1 MTVMEN
7 EYSDG
12 NDTPSKKK
20 QSRKGKTALAHI
32 LLLDGSY
39 LDVHIDRKVKGQEL
53 LEKICDQLNLLERD
67 YFGLSY
73 EDKRDPHNWL
83 EMDKRIGKFLKGEPW
98 LLNFEMKFYPP
109 DPNQLQEDIT
119 RYQLCL
125 QIRNDILNGKL
136 PCSFVTHALLGS
148 YLVQSELGDFD
159 IEEHKNNTDYLKEFK
174 FAPNQTPELEEKVM
188 ELHRTHKGQTPAEA
202 ELNYLN
208 NAKKLAMY
216 GVDLHPAK
224 DSEGVDI
231 MLGVCSSGLL
241 VHRDRLR
248 INRFAWP
255 KILKISYKRNH
266 FYIKIRPGEFEQQEA
281 TVGFKLPNHRLAKK
295 LWKTCVE
302 HHTFFRLMT
311 PEPTQKL
318 GVFPRLGSRFRYSGR
333 THYETKK
340 TPIDRPAPKFQRSL
354 SGRALTSRSM
364 DTLGGTR
371 HLGEDFGLEPEA
383 KRHTMS
389 RILPSSESNIG
400 KNKKPNKNDKSNH
413 KEMASV
419 SSRDSSITEEGNY
432 EIERSSSET
441 RKPKPIG
448 GIAVLPTG
456 SFSFMKRRKDKSASN
471 ITNGLNHEGE
481 EEKENLEMT
490 PPVKATSFVA
500 KEREALS
507 ANDTNT
513 SVDISG
519 IDSLESS
526 KAEST
531 RETEKSKLKSPGG
544 IFSSF
549 SLKSKK
555 SKDKLKAADTSIDT
569 SAEPESPKGLDK
581 FKLKTKKDSKK
592 PKKDSK
598 SSLRSTN
605 STTSNLSSNAT
616 FADRSIAETTVN
628 VSAISTS
635 PSFTKTY
642 DYTEDEQGVAKKRK
656 PVGGFTYETNVQKS
670 KEGLNEIP
678 TSPSKKAQGLAFNY
692 APGEGKKVAETAAEK
707 RRHFLE
713 KATSG
718 EGIKTP
724 GVNYVQS
731 AARVEETTKKD
742 NDLKKEADTAKEFGT
757 KKDIEEPVKESKKFN
772 FIETKKDLKKELVNK
787 KDLKKELN
795 NKKDLKKELDN
806 KKDLKKDLN
815 NKKDSKKELASKK
828 ESKKELGI
836 NNEEKKD
843 DITAKSD
850 PVGEIEFTKTLLEKK
865 VVSGKTET
873 KIETQKKNID
883 SKSGIGQKK
892 SKDHQGSKGVLEKAM
907 DKLSSLSKSKYE
919 PDVKKETADFIENEK
934 QSTEDDSKPLG
945 SGNIPL
951 IVKTT
956 TKQTMIKD
964 KEGVTQNIEEKVE
977 DLNSGE
983 VTVSTQQN
991 KAESLDI
998 STGRPPYVKA
1008 TAVTTRTAT
1017 THQDLE
1023 KNSKTSQVEEKTV
1036 AHTTTTSGTRQEQR
1050 TVTQEVISTSTILA
1064 PESKN
1069 ENEYKAE
1076 NVTANSSTAEE
1087 RHNINITSDDK
1098 SYTLSGEIVSSQ
1110 AISSKT
1116 RTVETVTYKTE
1127 KDGVVETRV
1136 EQKITIQSD
1145 GDPIDH
1151 DKALADAIQEATAMN
1166 PDMTVEKIEI
1176 QQQQQ

>member
-1 MTVMEN
+1 MTAMEN
-7 EYSDG
+7 ESSDG
-12 NDTPSKKK
+12 NVSPKKK
-20 QSRKGKTALAHI
+20 SIRKGRTALARI

-39 LDVHIDRKVKGQEL
+39 LDIQIDRKAKGQEL
-53 LEKICDQLNLLERD
+53 LDQICDQLNLLERD

-73 EDKRDPHNWL
+73 EDRRDPHNWL
-83 EMDKRIGKFLKGEPW
+83 EMDKRIGKFLKNEPW
-98 LLNFEMKFYPP
+98 LFNFEMKFYPP

-148 YLVQSELGDFD
+148 YLVQSELGDYD
-159 IEEHKNNTDYLKEFK
+159 IDEHKNNTSYLKEFK
-174 FAPNQTPELEEKVM
+174 FAPNQSQELEEKVM

-266 FYIKIRPGEFEQQEA
+266 YYIKIRPGEFEQQEA

-318 GVFPRLGSRFRYSGR
+318 GLFPRLGSRFRYSGR
-333 THYETKK
+333 THYESKK
-340 TPIDRPAPKFQRSL
+340 TPIERPAPKFQRSL
-354 SGRALTSRSM
+354 SGRTLTSRSM

-371 HLGEDFGLEPEA
+371 HLGEDFGMEPES

-389 RILPSSESNIG
+389 HPPDRVSDIENNSG
-400 KNKKPNKNDKSNH
+400 KGGKLNKNDKRKL
-413 KEMASV
+413 KEKV
-419 SSRDSSITEEGNY
+419 SISSHDSSVTEEGNY
-432 EIERSSSET
+432 EAERSSSDIH
-441 RKPKPIG
+441 KSKKPIG

-456 SFSFMKRRKDKSASN
+456 SFNFMRKKKDKDDSKVL
-471 ITNGLNHEGE
+471 NGIGVDEDD
-481 EEKENLEMT
+481 EKENHET
-490 PPVKATSFVA
+490 SPSIKTTSFIT
-500 KEREALS
+500 KEREVLS
-507 ANDTNT
+507 LNDTNT
-513 SVDISG
+513 SADISG
-519 IDSLESS
+519 INSLDIS
-526 KAEST
+526 KADST
-531 RETEKSKLKSPGG
+531 KDSEKSKLKSSGG

-555 SKDKLKAADTSIDT
+555 SKDKLKADNSLDISD
-569 SAEPESPKGLDK
+569 ESETPKGLDK
-581 FKLKTKKDSKK
+581 FKLKSKKDLKK
-592 PKKDSK
+592 PKKESK
-598 SSLRSTN
+598 TSLKTVD
-605 STTSNLSSNAT
+605 STTSNLSSNTT

-642 DYTEDEQGVAKKRK
+642 NYTEDEHSTTKKRK
-656 PVGGFTYETNVQKS
+656 PVGGFTYENNMEKS
-670 KEGLNEIP
+670 KESISEIP
-678 TSPSKKAQGLAFNY
+678 TSPSKRAQGLAFNY
-692 APGEGKKVAETAAEK
+692 APGEAKKVAETAAEK
-707 RRHFLE
+707 RKTFME
-713 KATSG
+713 KVAAD
-718 EGIKTP
+718 GIRTP
-724 GVNYVQS
+724 GINYVQS
-731 AARVEETTKKD
+731 AVHKEESVKNEPKINFKTKVEPT
-742 NDLKKEADTAKEFGT
+742 
-757 KKDIEEPVKESKKFN
+757 
-772 FIETKKDLKKELVNK
+772 
-787 KDLKKELN
+787 
-795 NKKDLKKELDN
+795 
-806 KKDLKKDLN
+806 
-815 NKKDSKKELASKK
+815 
-828 ESKKELGI
+828 
-836 NNEEKKD
+836 
-843 DITAKSD
+843 
-850 PVGEIEFTKTLLEKK
+850 GEVAFTKTVLEKK
-865 VVSGKTET
+865 VVSSSAETTTET
-873 KIETQKKNID
+873 EKKKID
-883 SKSGIGQKK
+883 SKSGGFNKK
-892 SKDHQGSKGVLEKAM
+892 SKEHDSGKGVLEKAM
-907 DKLSSLSKSKYE
+907 DKLGSFGRGSKDKTE
-919 PDVKKETADFIENEK
+919 VDIKKESSDFIENEK
-934 QSTEDDSKPLG
+934 KNYEDDKPLV
-945 SGNIPL
+945 STAPL

-956 TKQTMIKD
+956 TKQTMIQD

-977 DLNSGE
+977 DLTSGE
-983 VTVSTQQN
+983 ITVSTQHN
-991 KAESLDI
+991 KAEGLDTA
-998 STGRPPYVKA
+998 TGRPPYVKA

-1064 PESKN
+1064 PESKVELSRASSSSSLSSNDSGTPIDVEGPLDESSGLGYYNSNFQN
-1069 ENEYKAE
+1069 EFKAE
-1076 NVTANSSTAEE
+1076 HVTPGSNSAEE
-1087 RHNINITSDDK
+1087 RHNINITANDK
-1098 SYTLSGEIVSSQ
+1098 SYTLTGEIVSTQ

-1151 DKALADAIQEATAMN
+1151 DKALADAIQEATEMN

-1176 QQQQQ
+1176 QQQQQT

>member
-1 MTVMEN
+1 MTAMEN
-7 EYSDG
+7 ESADG
-12 NDTPSKKK
+12 NVSPKKK
-20 QSRKGKTALAHI
+20 LIRKGKTALARV

-39 LDVHIDRKVKGQEL
+39 LDIQIDRKAKGQEL
-53 LEKICDQLNLLERD
+53 LDQVCDQLNLLERD
-67 YFGLSY
+67 YFGLSF
-73 EDKRDPHNWL
+73 EDRRDSHNWL
-83 EMDKRIGKFLKGEPW
+83 EMDKRIGKFLKTEPW
-98 LLNFEMKFYPP
+98 LFNFEMKFYPP

-148 YLVQSELGDFD
+148 YLVQSELGDYD
-159 IEEHKNNTDYLKEFK
+159 IDEHKNNIDYLKEFK
-174 FAPNQTPELEEKVM
+174 FAPNQTQELEEKVM

-255 KILKISYKRNH
+255 KILKISYKRNN

-318 GVFPRLGSRFRYSGR
+318 GLFPRLGSRFRYSGR
-333 THYETKK
+333 THYESKK
-340 TPIDRPAPKFQRSL
+340 TPIERPAPKFQRSL
-354 SGRALTSRSM
+354 SGRTLTSRSM
-364 DTLGGTR
+364 DRGTR
-371 HLGEDFGLEPEA
+371 HLGEDFGMEPES

-389 RILPSSESNIG
+389 HPPDRVADIDNNIG
-400 KNKKPNKNDKSNH
+400 KSGKPNKSDKKKL
-413 KEMASV
+413 KEKV
-419 SSRDSSITEEGNY
+419 SLSSHDSSITEEGNY
-432 EIERSSSET
+432 EAERSSSDT
-441 RKPKPIG
+441 HKPKKPIG

-456 SFSFMKRRKDKSASN
+456 SFNFMRRKKDNNVTNISN
-471 ITNGLNHEGE
+471 GIGGE
-481 EEKENLEMT
+481 EDDEKENHET
-490 PPVKATSFVA
+490 SPSIKTTSFMT

-513 SVDISG
+513 SADISG
-519 IDSLESS
+519 INSLDTS
-526 KAEST
+526 KADSTKESG
-531 RETEKSKLKSPGG
+531 KNKLKSPGG

-555 SKDKLKAADTSIDT
+555 SKEKLKADNSLDT

-581 FKLKTKKDSKK
+581 FKLKTKKDLKK
-592 PKKDSK
+592 PKKESKTSLKSVDST
-598 SSLRSTN
+598 ST
-605 STTSNLSSNAT
+605 NLSSNAT
-616 FADRSIAETTVN
+616 FADRSLAETTVN

-642 DYTEDEQGVAKKRK
+642 DYTEDEHGVTKKRK
-656 PVGGFTYETNVQKS
+656 PVGGFTYESNIQKS
-670 KEGLNEIP
+670 KESISEIP
-678 TSPSKKAQGLAFNY
+678 TSPSKRAQGLAFNY

-707 RRHFLE
+707 RKTFME
-713 KATSG
+713 KIATD
-718 EGIKTP
+718 IKTP
-724 GVNYVQS
+724 GINYVQS
-731 AARVEETTKKD
+731 AANKEESV
-742 NDLKKEADTAKEFGT
+742 KKEPKISAET
-757 KKDIEEPVKESKKFN
+757 KLDHKTSVEKKLDQKTSVESKV
-772 FIETKKDLKKELVNK
+772 EP
-787 KDLKKELN
+787 
-795 NKKDLKKELDN
+795 
-806 KKDLKKDLN
+806 
-815 NKKDSKKELASKK
+815 
-828 ESKKELGI
+828 
-836 NNEEKKD
+836 
-843 DITAKSD
+843 SD
-850 PVGEIEFTKTLLEKK
+850 EIKFTKTVLEKK
-865 VVSGKTET
+865 VTSANAETIVETEKK
-873 KIETQKKNID
+873 KID
-883 SKSGIGQKK
+883 PKSGIFNKK
-892 SKDHQGSKGVLEKAM
+892 PKENDSGKGVLGKAM
-907 DKLSSLSKSKYE
+907 DKLGSFGKGFKDKTE
-919 PDVKKETADFIENEK
+919 VDVKKESLDFIENEK
-934 QSTEDDSKPLG
+934 KMYEDDKPTG
-945 SGNIPL
+945 VNTAPL

-977 DLNSGE
+977 DLMSGE
-983 VTVSTQQN
+983 VTVSTQHN
-991 KAESLDI
+991 KAEGLDTTAPTTT
-998 STGRPPYVKA
+998 SGRPPYVKA

-1064 PESKN
+1064 PESKVELN
-1069 ENEYKAE
+1069 RASSSSSLSSNDSGTPIDIEGPLDESNNIGYYNSNFQDEFKAE
-1076 NVTANSSTAEE
+1076 HATAGLNTAEE
-1087 RHNINITSDDK
+1087 RHNINITANDK
-1098 SYTLSGEIVSSQ
+1098 SYTLTGEIISTQ

-1151 DKALADAIQEATAMN
+1151 DKALADAIQEATEMN

-1176 QQQQQ
+1176 QQQQT

>member
-1 MTVMEN
+1 MTAMEN
-7 EYSDG
+7 ESSDG
-12 NDTPSKKK
+12 NVSPKKK
-20 QSRKGKTALAHI
+20 SIRKGKTALARV

-39 LDVHIDRKVKGQEL
+39 LDVQIDRKAKGQEL
-53 LEKICDQLNLLERD
+53 LDQVCDRLNLLERD

-73 EDKRDPHNWL
+73 EDRRDPHNWL
-83 EMDKRIGKFLKGEPW
+83 EMDKRIGKFLKSEPW
-98 LLNFEMKFYPP
+98 LFNFEMKFYPP

-148 YLVQSELGDFD
+148 YLVQSELGDYD
-159 IEEHKNNTDYLKEFK
+159 IDEHKNNTNYLKEFK
-174 FAPNQTPELEEKVM
+174 FAPNQSQELEEKVM

-266 FYIKIRPGEFEQQEA
+266 YYIKIRPGEFEQQEA

-318 GVFPRLGSRFRYSGR
+318 GLFPRLGSRFRYSGR
-333 THYETKK
+333 THYESKK
-340 TPIDRPAPKFQRSL
+340 NPIERPAPKFQRSL
-354 SGRALTSRSM
+354 SGRTLTSRSM

-371 HLGEDFGLEPEA
+371 HLGEDFGMEPES

-389 RILPSSESNIG
+389 HPPDRVSDIENNIG
-400 KNKKPNKNDKSNH
+400 KGGKSNKNDKRKL
-413 KEMASV
+413 KEKV
-419 SSRDSSITEEGNY
+419 SISSHDSSVTEEGNY
-432 EIERSSSET
+432 DAERSSSDIH
-441 RKPKPIG
+441 KSKKPIG

-456 SFSFMKRRKDKSASN
+456 SFNFMRRKKDKDASKVS
-471 ITNGLNHEGE
+471 NGIGVE
-481 EEKENLEMT
+481 EDDEKENREISPSIKT
-490 PPVKATSFVA
+490 TSFIT

-513 SVDISG
+513 SADISG
-519 IDSLESS
+519 INSLDIS
-526 KAEST
+526 KADST
-531 RETEKSKLKSPGG
+531 KDSDKSKLKSPGG

-555 SKDKLKAADTSIDT
+555 SKDKLKADNSLDTST
-569 SAEPESPKGLDK
+569 EPESPKGLDK
-581 FKLKTKKDSKK
+581 FKLKTKKDLKK
-592 PKKDSK
+592 PKKESK
-598 SSLRSTN
+598 TSLKTID

-616 FADRSIAETTVN
+616 FADRSIAETTVD

-642 DYTEDEQGVAKKRK
+642 NYTEDEHSTTKKRK
-656 PVGGFTYETNVQKS
+656 PVGGFTYENNMEKS
-670 KEGLNEIP
+670 KENISEIP
-678 TSPSKKAQGLAFNY
+678 TSPSKRAQGLAFNY
-692 APGEGKKVAETAAEK
+692 APGEAKKVAETAAEK
-707 RRHFLE
+707 RKTFME
-713 KATSG
+713 KVAAD
-718 EGIKTP
+718 GIKTP
-724 GVNYVQS
+724 GINYVQS
-731 AARVEETTKKD
+731 AVHKEESV
-742 NDLKKEADTAKEFGT
+742 KKEPKTNFEPK
-757 KKDIEEPVKESKKFN
+757 EEP
-772 FIETKKDLKKELVNK
+772 T
-787 KDLKKELN
+787 
-795 NKKDLKKELDN
+795 
-806 KKDLKKDLN
+806 
-815 NKKDSKKELASKK
+815 
-828 ESKKELGI
+828 
-836 NNEEKKD
+836 
-843 DITAKSD
+843 
-850 PVGEIEFTKTLLEKK
+850 GEVAFTKTVLEKK
-865 VVSGKTET
+865 VVSASAETTVETEKKKT
-873 KIETQKKNID
+873 D
-883 SKSGIGQKK
+883 SKLGIFNKK
-892 SKDHQGSKGVLEKAM
+892 SKEQDSGKGVLEKAM
-907 DKLSSLSKSKYE
+907 DKLGSFGRGSKDKTEIDLKKESSDFIDNEKKKYE
-919 PDVKKETADFIENEK
+919 
-934 QSTEDDSKPLG
+934 DDKPLV
-945 SGNIPL
+945 STAPL

-956 TKQTMIKD
+956 TKQTMIQD

-977 DLNSGE
+977 DLTSGE
-983 VTVSTQQN
+983 VTVSTQHN
-991 KAESLDI
+991 KAEGLDTA
-998 STGRPPYVKA
+998 TGRPPYVKA

-1064 PESKN
+1064 PESKVELSRASSSSSLSSNDSGTPIDVEGPLDESNGLGYYNSNFQN
-1069 ENEYKAE
+1069 EFKAE
-1076 NVTANSSTAEE
+1076 HVTAGSNSAEE
-1087 RHNINITSDDK
+1087 RHNINITANDK
-1098 SYTLSGEIVSSQ
+1098 SYTLTGEIVSTQ

-1151 DKALADAIQEATAMN
+1151 DKALADAIQEATEMN

-1176 QQQQQ
+1176 QQQQQT

>member
-1 MTVMEN
+1 MTAMEN
-7 EYSDG
+7 ESSDG
-12 NDTPSKKK
+12 NVSPKKK
-20 QSRKGKTALAHI
+20 SIRKGKTALARV

-39 LDVHIDRKVKGQEL
+39 LDVQIDRKAKGQEL
-53 LEKICDQLNLLERD
+53 LDQVCDQLNLLERD

-73 EDKRDPHNWL
+73 EDRRDPHNWL
-83 EMDKRIGKFLKGEPW
+83 EMDKRIGKFLKSEPW
-98 LLNFEMKFYPP
+98 LFNFEMKFYPP

-148 YLVQSELGDFD
+148 YLVQSELGDYD
-159 IEEHKNNTDYLKEFK
+159 IDEHKNNTNYLKEFK
-174 FAPNQTPELEEKVM
+174 FAPNQSQELEEKVM

-266 FYIKIRPGEFEQQEA
+266 YYIKIRPGEFEQQEA

-318 GVFPRLGSRFRYSGR
+318 GLFPRLGSRFRYSGR
-333 THYETKK
+333 THYESKK
-340 TPIDRPAPKFQRSL
+340 TPIERPAPKFQRSL
-354 SGRALTSRSM
+354 SGRTLTSRSM

-371 HLGEDFGLEPEA
+371 HLGEDFGMEPES

-389 RILPSSESNIG
+389 HPPERVSDVENNIG
-400 KNKKPNKNDKSNH
+400 KGGKSNKNDKRKL
-413 KEMASV
+413 KEKV
-419 SSRDSSITEEGNY
+419 SISSHDSSVTEEGNY
-432 EIERSSSET
+432 DAERSSSDNH
-441 RKPKPIG
+441 KSKKPIG

-456 SFSFMKRRKDKSASN
+456 SFNFMRRKKDKDVSKVSN
-471 ITNGLNHEGE
+471 GIGVE
-481 EEKENLEMT
+481 EDDEKENRET
-490 PPVKATSFVA
+490 SPSIKTTSFIT

-513 SVDISG
+513 SADISG
-519 IDSLESS
+519 INSLDIS
-526 KAEST
+526 KADSTKES
-531 RETEKSKLKSPGG
+531 EKSKIKSPGG

-549 SLKSKK
+549 NLKSKK
-555 SKDKLKAADTSIDT
+555 SKDKLKADSSLDT

-581 FKLKTKKDSKK
+581 FKLKTKKDLKK
-592 PKKDSK
+592 PKKESK
-598 SSLRSTN
+598 TSLKTID

-642 DYTEDEQGVAKKRK
+642 NYTEDEHSATKKRK
-656 PVGGFTYETNVQKS
+656 PVGGFTYENNMEKS
-670 KEGLNEIP
+670 KENISEIP
-678 TSPSKKAQGLAFNY
+678 TSPSKRAQGLAFNY
-692 APGEGKKVAETAAEK
+692 APGEAKKVAETAAEK
-707 RRHFLE
+707 RKTFME
-713 KATSG
+713 KVAAD
-718 EGIKTP
+718 GIKTP
-724 GVNYVQS
+724 GINYVQS
-731 AARVEETTKKD
+731 AVHKEESI
-742 NDLKKEADTAKEFGT
+742 KKEPK
-757 KKDIEEPVKESKKFN
+757 SN
-772 FIETKKDLKKELVNK
+772 FETKVEP
-787 KDLKKELN
+787 
-795 NKKDLKKELDN
+795 
-806 KKDLKKDLN
+806 
-815 NKKDSKKELASKK
+815 
-828 ESKKELGI
+828 
-836 NNEEKKD
+836 
-843 DITAKSD
+843 T
-850 PVGEIEFTKTLLEKK
+850 GEVAFTKTVLEKK
-865 VVSGKTET
+865 VVSASAET
-873 KIETQKKNID
+873 TIETEKKKID
-883 SKSGIGQKK
+883 SKSGALNKK
-892 SKDHQGSKGVLEKAM
+892 SKEHDSGKGVLEKAM
-907 DKLSSLSKSKYE
+907 DKLGSFGRGSKDKTE
-919 PDVKKETADFIENEK
+919 VDPKKESSDFIDNEK
-934 QSTEDDSKPLG
+934 KNYEGDKPL
-945 SGNIPL
+945 SSTAPL

-956 TKQTMIKD
+956 TKQTMIQD

-977 DLNSGE
+977 DLTSGE
-983 VTVSTQQN
+983 VTVSTQHN
-991 KAESLDI
+991 KAEGLDTA
-998 STGRPPYVKA
+998 TGRPPYVKA

-1064 PESKN
+1064 PESKV
-1069 ENEYKAE
+1069 ENEFKAE
-1076 NVTANSSTAEE
+1076 HVTAGSNSAEE
-1087 RHNINITSDDK
+1087 RHNINITANDK
-1098 SYTLSGEIVSSQ
+1098 SYTLTGEIVSTQ

-1151 DKALADAIQEATAMN
+1151 DKALADAIQEATEMN

-1176 QQQQQ
+1176 QQQQQT

>member
-1 MTVMEN
+1 MTAMEN
-7 EYSDG
+7 ESSDG
-12 NDTPSKKK
+12 NVSPKKK
-20 QSRKGKTALAHI
+20 SIRKGKTALARV

-39 LDVHIDRKVKGQEL
+39 LDVQIDRKAKGHEL
-53 LEKICDQLNLLERD
+53 LDQICDRLNLLERD

-73 EDKRDPHNWL
+73 EDRRDPHNWL
-83 EMDKRIGKFLKGEPW
+83 EMDKRIGKFLKSEPW
-98 LLNFEMKFYPP
+98 LFNFEMKFYPP

-148 YLVQSELGDFD
+148 YLVQSELGDYD
-159 IEEHKNNTDYLKEFK
+159 IDEHKNNTNYLKEFK
-174 FAPNQTPELEEKVM
+174 FAPNQSQELEEKVM

-266 FYIKIRPGEFEQQEA
+266 YYIKIRPGEFEQQEA

-318 GVFPRLGSRFRYSGR
+318 GLFPRLGSRFRYSGR
-333 THYETKK
+333 THYESKK
-340 TPIDRPAPKFQRSL
+340 TPIERPAPKFQRSL
-354 SGRALTSRSM
+354 SGRTLTSRSM

-371 HLGEDFGLEPEA
+371 HLGEDFGMEPES

-389 RILPSSESNIG
+389 HPPDRVSDVENNIG
-400 KNKKPNKNDKSNH
+400 RGGKSIKNDK
-413 KEMASV
+413 
-419 SSRDSSITEEGNY
+419 
-432 EIERSSSET
+432 
-441 RKPKPIG
+441 RKKPIG

-456 SFSFMKRRKDKSASN
+456 SFNFMRRKKDKDASKVS
-471 ITNGLNHEGE
+471 NGIGVE
-481 EEKENLEMT
+481 EDDEKENREISPSIKT
-490 PPVKATSFVA
+490 TSFIT

-513 SVDISG
+513 SADISG
-519 IDSLESS
+519 INSLDIS

-531 RETEKSKLKSPGG
+531 KDSEKSKLKSPGG

-555 SKDKLKAADTSIDT
+555 SKDKLKADNSLDT

-581 FKLKTKKDSKK
+581 FKLKTKKDLKK
-592 PKKDSK
+592 PKKESK
-598 SSLRSTN
+598 TSLKTID

-642 DYTEDEQGVAKKRK
+642 NYTEDEHSTTKKRK
-656 PVGGFTYETNVQKS
+656 PVGGFTYENNMEKS
-670 KEGLNEIP
+670 KENISEIP
-678 TSPSKKAQGLAFNY
+678 TSPSKRAQGLAFNY
-692 APGEGKKVAETAAEK
+692 APGEAKKVAETAAEK
-707 RRHFLE
+707 RKTFME
-713 KATSG
+713 KVAAD
-718 EGIKTP
+718 GIKTP
-724 GVNYVQS
+724 GINYVQS
-731 AARVEETTKKD
+731 AVHKEESV
-742 NDLKKEADTAKEFGT
+742 KKEPKTNFET
-757 KKDIEEPVKESKKFN
+757 KEEP
-772 FIETKKDLKKELVNK
+772 T
-787 KDLKKELN
+787 
-795 NKKDLKKELDN
+795 
-806 KKDLKKDLN
+806 
-815 NKKDSKKELASKK
+815 
-828 ESKKELGI
+828 
-836 NNEEKKD
+836 
-843 DITAKSD
+843 
-850 PVGEIEFTKTLLEKK
+850 GEVAFTKTVLEKK
-865 VVSGKTET
+865 IVSASAET
-873 KIETQKKNID
+873 TIETEKKKID
-883 SKSGIGQKK
+883 SKSGVLNKK
-892 SKDHQGSKGVLEKAM
+892 SKEHDSGKGVLEKAM
-907 DKLSSLSKSKYE
+907 DKLGSFGRGSKDKTE
-919 PDVKKETADFIENEK
+919 IDLKKESSDFIDNEK
-934 QSTEDDSKPLG
+934 KKCEDDKSLV
-945 SGNIPL
+945 STTPL

-956 TKQTMIKD
+956 TKQTMIQD

-977 DLNSGE
+977 DLTSGE
-983 VTVSTQQN
+983 VTVSTHHN
-991 KAESLDI
+991 KAEGLDTA
-998 STGRPPYVKA
+998 TGRPPYVKA

-1064 PESKN
+1064 PESKVELSRASSSSSLSSNDSGTPIDVEGPLDESNGLGYYNSNFQN
-1069 ENEYKAE
+1069 EFKAE
-1076 NVTANSSTAEE
+1076 HVTAGSNSAEE
-1087 RHNINITSDDK
+1087 RHNINITANDK
-1098 SYTLSGEIVSSQ
+1098 SYTLTGEIVSTQ

-1151 DKALADAIQEATAMN
+1151 DKALADAIQEATEMN

-1176 QQQQQ
+1176 QQQHQT

>member
-1 MTVMEN
+1 MTAMEN
-7 EYSDG
+7 ESSDG
-12 NDTPSKKK
+12 NVSPKKK
-20 QSRKGKTALAHI
+20 SIRKGKTALARV

-39 LDVHIDRKVKGQEL
+39 LDVQIDRKAKGQEL
-53 LEKICDQLNLLERD
+53 LDQVCDRLNLLERD

-73 EDKRDPHNWL
+73 EDRRDPHNWL
-83 EMDKRIGKFLKGEPW
+83 EMDKRIGKFLKSEPW
-98 LLNFEMKFYPP
+98 LFNFEMKFYPP

-148 YLVQSELGDFD
+148 YLVQSELGDYD
-159 IEEHKNNTDYLKEFK
+159 IDEHKNNTNYLKEFK
-174 FAPNQTPELEEKVM
+174 FAPNQSQELEEKVM

-266 FYIKIRPGEFEQQEA
+266 YYIKIRPGEFEQQEA

-318 GVFPRLGSRFRYSGR
+318 GLFPRLGSRFRYSGR
-333 THYETKK
+333 THYESKK
-340 TPIDRPAPKFQRSL
+340 NPIERPAPKFQRSL
-354 SGRALTSRSM
+354 SGRTLTSRSM

-371 HLGEDFGLEPEA
+371 HLGEDFGMEPES

-389 RILPSSESNIG
+389 HPPDRVSDIENNIG
-400 KNKKPNKNDKSNH
+400 KGGKSNKNDKRKL
-413 KEMASV
+413 KEKV
-419 SSRDSSITEEGNY
+419 SISSHDSSVTEEGNY
-432 EIERSSSET
+432 DAERSSSDIH
-441 RKPKPIG
+441 KSKKPIG

-456 SFSFMKRRKDKSASN
+456 SFNFMRRKKDKDASKVS
-471 ITNGLNHEGE
+471 NGIGVE
-481 EEKENLEMT
+481 EDDEKENREISPSIKT
-490 PPVKATSFVA
+490 TSFIT

-513 SVDISG
+513 SADISG
-519 IDSLESS
+519 INSLDIS
-526 KAEST
+526 KADST
-531 RETEKSKLKSPGG
+531 KDSDKSKLKSPGG

-555 SKDKLKAADTSIDT
+555 SKDKLKADNSLDTST
-569 SAEPESPKGLDK
+569 EPESPKGLDK
-581 FKLKTKKDSKK
+581 FKLKTKKDLKK
-592 PKKDSK
+592 PKKESK
-598 SSLRSTN
+598 TSLKTID

-616 FADRSIAETTVN
+616 FADRSIAETTVD

-642 DYTEDEQGVAKKRK
+642 NYTEDEHSTTKKRK
-656 PVGGFTYETNVQKS
+656 PVGGFTYENNMEKS
-670 KEGLNEIP
+670 KENISEIP
-678 TSPSKKAQGLAFNY
+678 TSPSKRAQGLAFNY
-692 APGEGKKVAETAAEK
+692 APGEAKKVAETAAEK
-707 RRHFLE
+707 RKTFME
-713 KATSG
+713 KVAAD
-718 EGIKTP
+718 GIKTP
-724 GVNYVQS
+724 GINYVQS
-731 AARVEETTKKD
+731 AVHKEESV
-742 NDLKKEADTAKEFGT
+742 KKEPKTNFEPK
-757 KKDIEEPVKESKKFN
+757 EEP
-772 FIETKKDLKKELVNK
+772 T
-787 KDLKKELN
+787 
-795 NKKDLKKELDN
+795 
-806 KKDLKKDLN
+806 
-815 NKKDSKKELASKK
+815 
-828 ESKKELGI
+828 
-836 NNEEKKD
+836 
-843 DITAKSD
+843 
-850 PVGEIEFTKTLLEKK
+850 GEVAFTKTVLEKK
-865 VVSGKTET
+865 VVSASAETTVETEKKKT
-873 KIETQKKNID
+873 D
-883 SKSGIGQKK
+883 SKLGIFNKK
-892 SKDHQGSKGVLEKAM
+892 SKEQDSGKGVLEKAM
-907 DKLSSLSKSKYE
+907 DKLGSFGRGSKDKTEIDLKKESSDFIDNEKKKYE
-919 PDVKKETADFIENEK
+919 
-934 QSTEDDSKPLG
+934 DDKPLV
-945 SGNIPL
+945 STAPL

-956 TKQTMIKD
+956 TKQTMIQD

-977 DLNSGE
+977 DLTSGE
-983 VTVSTQQN
+983 VTVSTQHN
-991 KAESLDI
+991 KAEGLDTA
-998 STGRPPYVKA
+998 TGRPPYVKA

-1064 PESKN
+1064 PESKV
-1069 ENEYKAE
+1069 ENEFKAE
-1076 NVTANSSTAEE
+1076 HVTAGSNSAEE
-1087 RHNINITSDDK
+1087 RHNINITANDK
-1098 SYTLSGEIVSSQ
+1098 SYTLTGEIVSTQ

-1151 DKALADAIQEATAMN
+1151 DKALADAIQEATEMN

-1176 QQQQQ
+1176 QQQQQT

>member
-1 MTVMEN
+1 MTAMEN
-7 EYSDG
+7 ESSDG
-12 NDTPSKKK
+12 NASPKKK
-20 QSRKGKTALAHI
+20 PIRKGKTALARV

-39 LDVHIDRKVKGQEL
+39 LDIQIERKAKGQEL
-53 LEKICDQLNLLERD
+53 LDQVCNKLNLLERD

-73 EDKRDPHNWL
+73 EDRRDPHNWL
-83 EMDKRIGKFLKGEPW
+83 EVDKRIGKFLKSEPW
-98 LLNFEMKFYPP
+98 LFNFEMKFYPP

-148 YLVQSELGDFD
+148 YLVQSELGDYD
-159 IEEHKNNTDYLKEFK
+159 IGEHKNNTDYLKEFK
-174 FAPNQTPELEEKVM
+174 FAPIQTQELEEKVM
-188 ELHRTHKGQTPAEA
+188 ELHKTHKGQTPAEA

-295 LWKTCVE
+295 LWKNCVE

-318 GVFPRLGSRFRYSGR
+318 GLFPRLGSRFRYSGR
-333 THYETKK
+333 THYESKK
-340 TPIDRPAPKFQRSL
+340 TPIERPAPKFQRSL
-354 SGRALTSRSM
+354 SGRTLTSRSM
-364 DTLGGTR
+364 DRGTR
-371 HLGEDFGLEPEA
+371 HLGEDFGMEPES

-389 RILPSSESNIG
+389 HPPEHVSDLENNLGKDGKSN
-400 KNKKPNKNDKSNH
+400 KNNKKKQ
-413 KEMASV
+413 KEKV
-419 SSRDSSITEEGNY
+419 SISSHDSSVTEEGNY
-432 EIERSSSET
+432 EAERSSSDIH
-441 RKPKPIG
+441 KPKKPIG

-456 SFSFMKRRKDKSASN
+456 SFNFMRKKKEADVPLNISN
-471 ITNGLNHEGE
+471 GVGDEE
-481 EEKENLEMT
+481 DEEKENRETSPSILT
-490 PPVKATSFVA
+490 TSFIT

-507 ANDTNT
+507 ANDTNK
-513 SVDISG
+513 SADISG
-519 IDSLESS
+519 ISSLETS
-526 KAEST
+526 KADST
-531 RETEKSKLKSPGG
+531 INSEKSKFKSPSG

-549 SLKSKK
+549 NLKSKK
-555 SKDKLKAADTSIDT
+555 SKDKLKGDSSQDTST
-569 SAEPESPKGLDK
+569 EPESPKGLDK
-581 FKLKTKKDSKK
+581 FKLKTKKDNKK
-592 PKKDSK
+592 PKKESK
-598 SSLRSTN
+598 TSLKSVD

-616 FADRSIAETTVN
+616 FADRSLAETTVN

-642 DYTEDEQGVAKKRK
+642 DYTEEEHGATKKRK
-656 PVGGFTYETNVQKS
+656 PVGGFTYENNMQKS
-670 KEGLNEIP
+670 KESISEIP
-678 TSPSKKAQGLAFNY
+678 TSPTKRAQGLAFNY
-692 APGEGKKVAETAAEK
+692 APGEAKKVAETAAEK
-707 RRHFLE
+707 RKTFLE
-713 KATSG
+713 KVAAD
-718 EGIKTP
+718 GIKTP
-724 GVNYVQS
+724 GINYVQS
-731 AARVEETTKKD
+731 AVHKEESVKKEPKTIVETT
-742 NDLKKEADTAKEFGT
+742 F
-757 KKDIEEPVKESKKFN
+757 EPSGSV
-772 FIETKKDLKKELVNK
+772 
-787 KDLKKELN
+787 
-795 NKKDLKKELDN
+795 
-806 KKDLKKDLN
+806 
-815 NKKDSKKELASKK
+815 
-828 ESKKELGI
+828 
-836 NNEEKKD
+836 
-843 DITAKSD
+843 
-850 PVGEIEFTKTLLEKK
+850 LEKK
-865 VVSGKTET
+865 VTSASAET
-873 KIETQKKNID
+873 TVQTDPIYSSISYSKN
-883 SKSGIGQKK
+883 KK
-892 SKDHQGSKGVLEKAM
+892 SKDHEINKDILEKTK
-907 DKLSSLSKSKYE
+907 DKLTSLSNKGTKVKTE
-919 PDVKKETADFIENEK
+919 VDTKKESSDFIENEK
-934 QSTEDDSKPLG
+934 KNYEDDKPASVG
-945 SGNIPL
+945 TAPL

-977 DLNSGE
+977 DLTSGE
-983 VTVSTQQN
+983 VTVSTQHN
-991 KAESLDI
+991 KAEGLDTTTTTATP
-998 STGRPPYVKA
+998 SRPPYVKA

-1064 PESKN
+1064 PESKVELSRASSSSSLSSNDSGTPIDFEGPLDEPNGLGYYNSNFQN
-1069 ENEYKAE
+1069 EFKADH
-1076 NVTANSSTAEE
+1076 VTAGSNTAEE
-1087 RHNINITSDDK
+1087 KHNINITANDK
-1098 SYTLSGEIVSSQ
+1098 SYTLTGEIVSTQ

-1127 KDGVVETRV
+1127 KDGIVETRV

-1176 QQQQQ
+1176 QQQQQT

>member
-1 MTVMEN
+1 MTAMEN
-7 EYSDG
+7 ESSDG
-12 NDTPSKKK
+12 NVSPKKK
-20 QSRKGKTALAHI
+20 SIRKGKTALARV

-39 LDVHIDRKVKGQEL
+39 LDIQIDRKAKGQEL
-53 LEKICDQLNLLERD
+53 LDQICDQLNLLERD

-73 EDKRDPHNWL
+73 EDRRDPHNWL
-83 EMDKRIGKFLKGEPW
+83 EMDKRIGKFLKSEPW
-98 LLNFEMKFYPP
+98 LFNFEMKFYPP

-148 YLVQSELGDFD
+148 YLVQSELGDYD
-159 IEEHKNNTDYLKEFK
+159 IDEHKNNTNYLKEFK
-174 FAPNQTPELEEKVM
+174 FAPNQSQELEEKVM

-266 FYIKIRPGEFEQQEA
+266 YYIKIRPGEFEQQEA

-318 GVFPRLGSRFRYSGR
+318 GLFPRLGSRFRYSGR
-333 THYETKK
+333 THYESKK
-340 TPIDRPAPKFQRSL
+340 NPIERPAPKFQRSL
-354 SGRALTSRSM
+354 SGRTLTSRSM

-371 HLGEDFGLEPEA
+371 HLGEDFGMEPES

-389 RILPSSESNIG
+389 HPPDRVSDIENNIG
-400 KNKKPNKNDKSNH
+400 KGGKSNKNDKRKL
-413 KEMASV
+413 KEKV
-419 SSRDSSITEEGNY
+419 SISSHDSSVTEEGNY
-432 EIERSSSET
+432 DAERSSSDVH
-441 RKPKPIG
+441 KSKKPIG

-456 SFSFMKRRKDKSASN
+456 SFNFMRRKKDKDASKVS
-471 ITNGLNHEGE
+471 NGIGVE
-481 EEKENLEMT
+481 EDDEKENREISPSIKT
-490 PPVKATSFVA
+490 TSFIT

-513 SVDISG
+513 SADISG
-519 IDSLESS
+519 INSLDIS
-526 KAEST
+526 KADST
-531 RETEKSKLKSPGG
+531 KDGEKSKLKSPGG

-555 SKDKLKAADTSIDT
+555 SKDKLKADNSLDT

-581 FKLKTKKDSKK
+581 FKLKTKKDLKK
-592 PKKDSK
+592 PKKESK
-598 SSLRSTN
+598 TSLKTID

-642 DYTEDEQGVAKKRK
+642 NYTEDEHSATKKRK
-656 PVGGFTYETNVQKS
+656 PVGGFTYENNMEKS
-670 KEGLNEIP
+670 KENISEIP
-678 TSPSKKAQGLAFNY
+678 TSPSKRAQGLAFNY
-692 APGEGKKVAETAAEK
+692 APGEAKKVAETAAEK
-707 RRHFLE
+707 RKTFME
-713 KATSG
+713 KVAAD
-718 EGIKTP
+718 GIKTP
-724 GVNYVQS
+724 GINYVQS
-731 AARVEETTKKD
+731 AVHKEESV
-742 NDLKKEADTAKEFGT
+742 KKEPKTNFET
-757 KKDIEEPVKESKKFN
+757 KEEP
-772 FIETKKDLKKELVNK
+772 T
-787 KDLKKELN
+787 
-795 NKKDLKKELDN
+795 
-806 KKDLKKDLN
+806 
-815 NKKDSKKELASKK
+815 
-828 ESKKELGI
+828 
-836 NNEEKKD
+836 
-843 DITAKSD
+843 
-850 PVGEIEFTKTLLEKK
+850 GEVAFTKTVLEKK
-865 VVSGKTET
+865 VVSASAETTVETE
-873 KIETQKKNID
+873 KKKID
-883 SKSGIGQKK
+883 SKLGIFNKK
-892 SKDHQGSKGVLEKAM
+892 SKEHDSGKGVLEKAM
-907 DKLSSLSKSKYE
+907 DKLGSFGRGSKDKTEIDLKKESSDFIDNEKKKYE
-919 PDVKKETADFIENEK
+919 
-934 QSTEDDSKPLG
+934 DDKPLV
-945 SGNIPL
+945 STAPL

-956 TKQTMIKD
+956 TKQTMIQD

-977 DLNSGE
+977 DLTSGE
-983 VTVSTQQN
+983 VTVSTQHN
-991 KAESLDI
+991 KAEGLDTA
-998 STGRPPYVKA
+998 TGRPPYVKA

-1064 PESKN
+1064 PEPKV
-1069 ENEYKAE
+1069 ENEFKAE
-1076 NVTANSSTAEE
+1076 HVTAGSNSAEE
-1087 RHNINITSDDK
+1087 RHNINITANDK
-1098 SYTLSGEIVSSQ
+1098 SYTLTGEIVSTQ

-1151 DKALADAIQEATAMN
+1151 DKALADAIQEATEMN

-1176 QQQQQ
+1176 QQQQQT

>member
-1 MTVMEN
+1 MTVMAN
-7 EYSDG
+7 EFFDG

-20 QSRKGKTALAHI
+20 QSHKGKAALAHI

-39 LDVHIDRKVKGQEL
+39 MDIEVNRKVKGEEL
-53 LEKICDQLNLLERD
+53 IEIVCDQLNLLEKD

-73 EDKRDPHNWL
+73 ENRRDPHNWL
-83 EMDKRIGKFLKGEPW
+83 EMDKRVGKFLKSEPW

-148 YLVQSELGDFD
+148 YLVQSELGDYD

-224 DSEGVDI
+224 DSECVDI

-241 VHRDRLR
+241 VHKDRLR

-302 HHTFFRLMT
+302 HHTFFRLMS

-371 HLGEDFGLEPEA
+371 HMGEDFGMEPEV

-389 RILPSSESNIG
+389 HAPIRASERNNSGQNKRDKS
-400 KNKKPNKNDKSNH
+400 KNK
-413 KEMASV
+413 EMTSA
-419 SSRDSSITEEGNY
+419 SSRDSSVTEEGNY
-432 EIERSSSET
+432 EVERSNSESH
-441 RKPKPIG
+441 KSKKPIG
-448 GIAVLPTG
+448 GIAVLPLG
-456 SFSFMKRRKDKSASN
+456 SFNFMKKKKEKTKPTNSN
-471 ITNGLNHEGE
+471 GINNPEE
-481 EEKENLEMT
+481 EEKENQET
-490 PPVKATSFVA
+490 KSYKTISITS

-507 ANDTNT
+507 PNDTNT
-513 SVDISG
+513 SSDISG
-519 IDSLESS
+519 IKSLETS
-526 KAEST
+526 KTESVS
-531 RETEKSKLKSPGG
+531 EMGKSKLKSPGG

-555 SKDKLKAADTSIDT
+555 SKDKLKA
-569 SAEPESPKGLDK
+569 SANLDISSEPESPKGLDK
-581 FKLKTKKDSKK
+581 FKLKTKNDLKK
-592 PKKDSK
+592 NIKDSK
-598 SSLRSTN
+598 SSLKSIN
-605 STTSNLSSNAT
+605 STTSSNAT
-616 FADRSIAETTVN
+616 FADRSMGETTVN
-628 VSAISTS
+628 VPAISTS
-635 PSFTKTY
+635 PSFTKAY
-642 DYTEDEQGVAKKRK
+642 DYTEDEQAISKKRK
-656 PVGGFTYETNVQKS
+656 PIGGFTYENNTQNS
-670 KEGLNEIP
+670 KESITVIP
-678 TSPSKKAQGLAFNY
+678 ASPSKKAQGLAFNY

-707 RRHFLE
+707 RRTFME
-713 KATSG
+713 KTVSN

-724 GVNYVQS
+724 GINYVQS
-731 AARVEETTKKD
+731 AVRVEETASKD
-742 NDLKKEADTAKEFGT
+742 IKNDGT
-757 KKDIEEPVKESKKFN
+757 KMELKNKTLLTNEAIKVNEANKDFK
-772 FIETKKDLKKELVNK
+772 TDLNIKNSSIPI
-787 KDLKKELN
+787 N
-795 NKKDLKKELDN
+795 NKL
-806 KKDLKKDLN
+806 
-815 NKKDSKKELASKK
+815 
-828 ESKKELGI
+828 
-836 NNEEKKD
+836 
-843 DITAKSD
+843 
-850 PVGEIEFTKTLLEKK
+850 VGEPEFTKTVLEKK
-865 VVSGKTET
+865 ITSGNTET
-873 KIETQKKNID
+873 KIEVQKKFND
-883 SKSGIGQKK
+883 SKSGFISKK
-892 SKDHQGSKGVLEKAM
+892 SKDSKGVLEKAM
-907 DKLSSLSKSKYE
+907 DKINSLSKSKHE
-919 PDVKKETADFIENEK
+919 PDIKKDTANFIENEK
-934 QSTEDDSKPLG
+934 KNTDNDVKPIG
-945 SGNIPL
+945 IGNAPL

-983 VTVSTQQN
+983 VTVSTQLN
-991 KAESLDI
+991 KAEGIDVT
-998 STGRPPYVKA
+998 TGRPPYVKA

-1017 THQDLE
+1017 THQNLE

-1064 PESKN
+1064 PETKK
-1069 ENEYKAE
+1069 EDEYKAE
-1076 NVTANSSTAEE
+1076 NVTANTTSSAEE
-1087 RHNINITSDDK
+1087 RHNVNITSDDK
-1098 SYTLSGEIVSSQ
+1098 SYTLTGEIVSTQ

-1176 QQQQQ
+1176 QQQQQS